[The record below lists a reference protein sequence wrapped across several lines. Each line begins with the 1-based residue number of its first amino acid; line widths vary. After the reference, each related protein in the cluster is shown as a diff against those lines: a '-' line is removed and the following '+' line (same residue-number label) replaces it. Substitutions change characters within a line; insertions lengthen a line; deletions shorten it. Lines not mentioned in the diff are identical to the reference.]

1 MLIIVKYNPYIYLI
15 EMYYSVF
22 NTDTGTNPNF
32 VGRGLGE
39 GRPNAKI
46 FLSDFRKLLK
56 MNWDELLKDW

>member
-1 MLIIVKYNPYIYLI
+1 MYVYIYIYNIYIYIYIYIYLM

-22 NTDTGTNPNF
+22 NTDTGTNPHF
-32 VGRGLGE
+32 VGTGLGE

-56 MNWDELLKDW
+56 MN